1 LMVGRIF
8 KNIKLKKRRI
18 NFK

>member
-1 LMVGRIF
+1 MVGKIF